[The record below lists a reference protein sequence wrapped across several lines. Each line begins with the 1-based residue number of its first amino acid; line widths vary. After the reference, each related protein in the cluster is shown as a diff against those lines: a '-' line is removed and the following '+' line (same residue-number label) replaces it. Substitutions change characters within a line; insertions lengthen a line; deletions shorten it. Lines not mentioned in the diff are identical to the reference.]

1 MALKVAIVGGGFSG
15 IATAKEC
22 LAEGFSVTV
31 FEARD
36 NIGGQWY
43 YEDPDPVTGEAH
55 SSVYEGT
62 ISNSCRDTSSFSDFP
77 MDPSRYPDYYGHKLS
92 LQYINEYAN
101 HFGVKQHVRLH
112 TKVVS
117 CNELEGN
124 QWEVAYVTNG
134 GERKEEIYDAL
145 FVCSG
150 KNTKPHIP
158 AFKGME
164 SFQGEIF
171 HSHVY
176 RRPEGFKGKRV
187 AIIGFGSSAV
197 DIASEICEQGEQCY
211 LITRRG
217 GWVCPRYVFGKPV
230 QAWDSRFSQVLPA
243 SVSQWVQTKLIEHVV
258 GKLPPELQPEHAIL
272 EANPVIRS
280 GFIENINAGRIKP
293 LRAGI
298 EEVTAT
304 GLTLTSGETLGVD
317 AIILCTGYDIEYPV
331 IPEDCYRS
339 KHSEFIDSP
348 NSVHLYRLT
357 VPPRHPTLFIMG
369 VFELPGPIQP
379 AVELQARWT
388 TAVLTGRIVLP
399 SPEQM
404 SKSIASSEKRR
415 AKQWV
420 KSDRHAVSV
429 HFLPYCDS
437 LADDLGVAPNFGR
450 LFSRIFTSNPFR
462 ALSILNGVYFGI
474 FSSAQ
479 YRLFGAGSNPKIAAA
494 TILRLSRGGKEL
506 SEDENIA
513 LRASSSHNSEMVAE
527 AKPNATTP

>member
-15 IATAKEC
+15 IATAKQC

-55 SSVYEGT
+55 SS
-62 ISNSCRDTSSFSDFP
+62 
-77 MDPSRYPDYYGHKLS
+77 LS

-230 QAWDSRFSQVLPA
+230 QAWDSRFSQVFPT
-243 SVSQWVQTKLIEHVV
+243 SISQWVQTKLIEHVG

-437 LADDLGVAPNFGR
+437 LADDLGVAPTFGR

-479 YRLFGAGSNPKIAAA
+479 YRLFGTGSNPEIAAA
-494 TILRLSRGGKEL
+494 TFLRLFRGGKEL

-513 LRASSSHNSEMVAE
+513 LRASSSQNSEMVAE
-527 AKPNATTP
+527 AKPKATTP